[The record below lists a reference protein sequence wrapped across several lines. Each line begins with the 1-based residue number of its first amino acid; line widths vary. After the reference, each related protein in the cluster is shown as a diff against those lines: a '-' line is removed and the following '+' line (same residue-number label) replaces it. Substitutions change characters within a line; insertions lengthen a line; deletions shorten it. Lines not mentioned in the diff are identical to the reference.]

1 MSDLFNNPMINAV
14 RESMSAEDLEKYKRI
29 GESMYANID
38 YEKAAVSNMPPEMED
53 YLVYINGAIKSG
65 LHPSMLSTD
74 EKKFMNEIVGEKW
87 YEDYGY
93 TKEDLDDI
101 VTVKFE

>member
-1 MSDLFNNPMINAV
+1 MSNLFNNPMINAA
-14 RESMSAEDLEKYKRI
+14 REAMSSEDLEKYRKL

-38 YEKAAVSNMPPEMED
+38 FEKAAVNNIPPEMED
-53 YLVYINGAIKSG
+53 FLVYINSALKSG
-65 LHPSMLSTD
+65 LHPSMLLSD

-87 YEDYGY
+87 YEKYGY
-93 TKEDLDDI
+93 IKEDLDDI